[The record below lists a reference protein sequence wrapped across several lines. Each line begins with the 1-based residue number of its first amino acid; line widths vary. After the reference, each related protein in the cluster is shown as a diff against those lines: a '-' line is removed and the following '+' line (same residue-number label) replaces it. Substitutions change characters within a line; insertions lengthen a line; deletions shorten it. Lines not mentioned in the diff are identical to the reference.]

1 MILSII
7 VPVFNEQNNIKK
19 LINKL
24 IDLDLSEVNFKKEII
39 VVNDGS
45 TDKTYEILESFTNII
60 KIHQKNF
67 GKGKAVQNGIK
78 VSKGDFVIVQ
88 DGDLEYDPLDILKMC
103 KKLNKYKKKAVY
115 GSRYIPLKFNFIP
128 RTHIDQNPFSYIAN
142 IVFVF
147 MFIFIY
153 QRLITDPLTGYKLY
167 PKIFFDSH
175 NICSNGFEAD
185 HEISAKLIK
194 NGYEIDE
201 VPISYKPR
209 TVAEG
214 KKINFTDAIKAVIT
228 IIRYRF

>member
-45 TDKTYEILESFTNII
+45 IDKTYEILESFTNII

-103 KKLNKYKKKAVY
+103 KN
-115 GSRYIPLKFNFIP
+115 
-128 RTHIDQNPFSYIAN
+128 
-142 IVFVF
+142 
-147 MFIFIY
+147 
-153 QRLITDPLTGYKLY
+153 
-167 PKIFFDSH
+167 
-175 NICSNGFEAD
+175 
-185 HEISAKLIK
+185 
-194 NGYEIDE
+194 
-201 VPISYKPR
+201 
-209 TVAEG
+209 
-214 KKINFTDAIKAVIT
+214 
-228 IIRYRF
+228 